1 MVSKRSNS
9 ANTSLG
15 QSTLYDQREMFQNLY
30 DTHFRVLVGYAFRY
44 IKVETDAEDIVQEV
58 FLLLWAKRATF
69 SERSVLL
76 KILYTSVRNRC
87 IDHLKH
93 QMVERGFSAQID
105 IEPEDNIESEIF
117 AAEIYS
123 RLFHYIDNL
132 PPRQRVLIQLA
143 IDGKRNYEIAKEM
156 QISIETVKRQK
167 RNAIDK
173 LRALFKQDEDLLLLL
188 LLNSIVEV

>member
-1 MVSKRSNS
+1 MHPNDGRVISNFIMQ
-9 ANTSLG
+9 ALN
-15 QSTLYDQREMFQNLY
+15 N
-30 DTHFRVLVGYAFRY
+30 
-44 IKVETDAEDIVQEV
+44 EDITLFGDGKQ
-58 FLLLWAKRATF
+58 T
-69 SERSVLL
+69 RSFQYCDDLVEAMRRYMDLP
-76 KILYTSVRNRC
+76 RRP
-87 IDHLKH
+87 IDAFVK
-93 QMVERGFSAQID
+93 
-105 IEPEDNIESEIF
+105 PEDNIESEIF